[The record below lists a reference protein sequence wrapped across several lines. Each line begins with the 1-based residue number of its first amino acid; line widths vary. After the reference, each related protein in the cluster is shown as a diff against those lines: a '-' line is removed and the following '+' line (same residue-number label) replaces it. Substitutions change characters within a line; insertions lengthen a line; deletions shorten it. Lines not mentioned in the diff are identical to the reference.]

1 MYNINSLVS
10 FFFTLLILYSSDS
23 LFIFLSL
30 YNLGC
35 LLLTHLS
42 LHPLVFLMFTIH
54 SLLFFFSF
62 FSFTIINLTV
72 LYPFILLALYLT
84 FLLSYSFVLF
94 TLFFLCFLFI
104 LSTLPVFFSSLYF
117 HPPLLKSKFF
127 QLVLRVRSHKIVVL
141 EIHM

>member
-84 FLLSYSFVLF
+84 FLLSYSLLVSFF
-94 TLFFLCFLFI
+94 AFFLFFLLF
-104 LSTLPVFFSSLYF
+104 PFFSSIYF

>member
-84 FLLSYSFVLF
+84 FLLSYSLLVSFF
-94 TLFFLCFLFI
+94 AFFLFFLLF
-104 LSTLPVFFSSLYF
+104 PFFSSIYF

-127 QLVLRVRSHKIVVL
+127 QLVLRARSHKIVVL